1 MGRGLPLP
9 YPTLG
14 NSPQN
19 PLKPTENPTSPI
31 LKLKHPVLK
40 SKNLVLKL
48 TKSIKNRPK
57 SIENRPRK
65 PSWSFWGSKAAPCWA
80 LFDFSAL
87 LWPVRHPKM
96 SPNVPEARQ
105 DDTKGLQ
112 NRKKNIFRST
122 FSKIVFLKRFSSQ
135 FSLILMLPWQE
146 KPWFLL
152 IGAVF
157 WVFFQKRDFLQKS
170 WF

>member
-31 LKLKHPVLK
+31 LKFKYPVVK

-57 SIENRPRK
+57 SIESPPWK
-65 PSWSFWGSKAAPCWA
+65 PSWPFWGSKAASCWELFDFGA
-80 LFDFSAL
+80 LFD
-87 LWPVRHPKM
+87 PQKDPKM

-122 FSKIVFLKRFSSQ
+122 FSKILFLKRFSSQ
-135 FSLILMLPWQE
+135 FSLILMLSWQE
-146 KPWFLL
+146 KP
-152 IGAVF
+152 
-157 WVFFQKRDFLQKS
+157 
-170 WF
+170 